1 MAGYIGQVKIGS
13 NTYPVGS
20 MLYGTCTVAAGTA
33 EKTVTLAAFDTL
45 ATGVT
50 IHVSFSNANTASAPT
65 LKVGST
71 AAKGIINPNG
81 TTAWSA
87 GAVITFTYNGANW
100 VMNAAKGGSDDK
112 LVNLDTL
119 VYQNVEGTEGEDVSD
134 IITATSGTDGTNHN
148 IKIYDSDYVLRQAE
162 QKVYDIVSNEIAS
175 QNGVFLASVSMG
187 PDDNKLTF
195 GTQTIA
201 PSISIT
207 AGTSSDAP
215 KVNVTVN
222 TKSGTAQALTKATTG
237 VYGVTK
243 LSSATNSSAT
253 DLAATPS
260 AVKAAYDLA
269 NGKQDPI
276 TFNTTYNASTNK
288 AATMSD
294 VTSAT
299 SLTFTTSHS
308 SPDTGLNLDL
318 TIGSNSGSVTIPYGS
333 TLAHGLVALTNTITT
348 TNETL
353 ALTGKAIAN
362 LSANDTAVAGEYVS
376 EVRETSGIIYVS
388 RVAFAP
394 SIAITAG
401 TGSAAPKV
409 NVTVNGKSGTAQSI
423 TTASTSVYGVTKLSD
438 ATNSTSTAL
447 AATANAVKKAYD
459 LANGKQ
465 DPITFNTAYN
475 ATSNKAATMADIE
488 NATSGLTGAMHF
500 IGISSTEITDGGT
513 EDPTIEGSAVTAKSA
528 GDVVLYSGKEFVW
541 TGSAWELLGDEGSYA
556 LKTNTASVIKTAT
569 LTKNTLPTLTI
580 TATSIPNVTSAGT
593 AASLT
598 TTTYTVPNVTAAG
611 SAASFS
617 VASGTLTLNTGSAPT
632 LGTAFSIKGVNV
644 FTANT
649 PATLGT
655 AISVGSASGW
665 NAGSQASLST
675 SAQTVVIP

>member
-71 AAKGIINPNG
+71 TAKGIVNPNG

-87 GAVITFTYNGANW
+87 GAVIAFTYNGTNW

-162 QKVYDIVSNEIAS
+162 QKVYDIVSNEIVS
-175 QNGVFLASVSMG
+175 QNGVFLDSVNMG

-269 NGKQDPI
+269 NGK
-276 TFNTTYNASTNK
+276 
-288 AATMSD
+288 
-294 VTSAT
+294 
-299 SLTFTTSHS
+299 
-308 SPDTGLNLDL
+308 PD
-318 TIGSNSGSVTIPYGS
+318 Y
-333 TLAHGLVALTNTITT
+333 
-348 TNETL
+348 
-353 ALTGKAIAN
+353 
-362 LSANDTAVAGEYVS
+362 
-376 EVRETSGIIYVS
+376 
-388 RVAFAP
+388 F
-394 SIAITAG
+394 
-401 TGSAAPKV
+401 
-409 NVTVNGKSGTAQSI
+409 
-423 TTASTSVYGVTKLSD
+423 
-438 ATNSTSTAL
+438 
-447 AATANAVKKAYD
+447 
-459 LANGKQ
+459 
-465 DPITFNTAYN
+465 
-475 ATSNKAATMADIE
+475 
-488 NATSGLTGAMHF
+488 
-500 IGISSTEITDGGT
+500 
-513 EDPTIEGSAVTAKSA
+513 
-528 GDVVLYSGKEFVW
+528 
-541 TGSAWELLGDEGSYA
+541 
-556 LKTNTASVIKTAT
+556 
-569 LTKNTLPTLTI
+569 
-580 TATSIPNVTSAGT
+580 
-593 AASLT
+593 
-598 TTTYTVPNVTAAG
+598 
-611 SAASFS
+611 
-617 VASGTLTLNTGSAPT
+617 
-632 LGTAFSIKGVNV
+632 
-644 FTANT
+644 
-649 PATLGT
+649 
-655 AISVGSASGW
+655 
-665 NAGSQASLST
+665 
-675 SAQTVVIP
+675 